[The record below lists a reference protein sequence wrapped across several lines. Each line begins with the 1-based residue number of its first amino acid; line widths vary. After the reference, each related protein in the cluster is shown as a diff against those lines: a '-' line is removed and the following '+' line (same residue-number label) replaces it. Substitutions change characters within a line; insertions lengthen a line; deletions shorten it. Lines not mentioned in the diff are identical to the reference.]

1 MVHINANWYV
11 FGKYV
16 RICKY
21 VRVYKLVHTWYKYVR
36 IRCELVH
43 T

>member
-1 MVHINANWYV
+1 MVHINANWYI

-21 VRVYKLVHTWYKYVR
+21 VRVYKLYLLQIGTYLTIFGK
-36 IRCELVH
+36 
-43 T
+43 